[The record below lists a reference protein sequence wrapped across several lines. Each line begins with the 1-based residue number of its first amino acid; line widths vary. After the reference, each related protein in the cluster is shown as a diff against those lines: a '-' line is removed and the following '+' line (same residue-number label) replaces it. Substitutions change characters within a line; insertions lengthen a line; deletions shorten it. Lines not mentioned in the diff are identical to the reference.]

1 MSPLLKNYLP
11 LVLKNL
17 ENLEQ
22 VKFLWQTII
31 NFKKMGTVSRSSQS
45 MSRKMSEYIDIEQDM
60 IIVELGAGDGVIT
73 KHILDKM
80 SPKATLFVFEI
91 NPELCEMISKIKD
104 ERMILINDGAQ
115 YLQIHLEKHGFD
127 HADHIIS
134 ALPFMILPQD
144 LTQEVLNISH
154 QVLKKDGFFIQM
166 HYSKSM
172 IKWYKSIFSKV
183 LISYVPLNIPPG
195 YVFKCVK

>member
-1 MSPLLKNYLP
+1 
-11 LVLKNL
+11 
-17 ENLEQ
+17 
-22 VKFLWQTII
+22 
-31 NFKKMGTVSRSSQS
+31 MGTVSRSSQS
-45 MSRKMSEYIDIEQDM
+45 MSRKMSEFIDTNHDV

-115 YLQIHLEKHGFD
+115 YMQIHLEKHGFD

-134 ALPFMILPQD
+134 ALPFTILPHA
-144 LTQEVLNISH
+144 LTKEILKISH
-154 QVLKKDGFFIQM
+154 QMLKKYGLFIQM
-166 HYSKSM
+166 HYSKTKIDM
-172 IKWYKSIFSKV
+172 YQSIFSKV
-183 LISYVPLNIPPG
+183 VVSYVPLNIPPG
-195 YVFKCVK
+195 YVFKCVKDSSEHDQSETKEVKCIA